1 MVNQKTQARQQSP
14 GQDYLRTAIF
24 TFRTC
29 LMSLAFCCAWAGA
42 AQAQIETGTIVGTV
56 TDVGAAVVPGVK
68 VEIRSVATGLVT
80 AVTTNEAGRYQSP
93 PLKPES
99 YEITATAQGFKTS
112 RASLVLEV
120 NQRVGL
126 DFRLEAGAVTET
138 VNVTDV
144 APLLETESSRLG
156 NVRSARA
163 VADLP
168 LNARNFAF
176 LITLSPGAAPQ
187 FDQTGGTL
195 PGTTRRGVSNAAVNG
210 VRGTNNWN
218 SILIEGVD
226 NTENHNGFGIV
237 VFPPVD
243 AIQEFKIQTN
253 SADAQFGRAAG
264 GITNLVLKSGG
275 RDFHGSLYEFHRNS
289 AFDALNFFLRPT
301 DLNHFVL
308 NQFGGTL
315 GGTVFWP
322 GYNRKR
328 DKTFFF
334 VSTQIDIR
342 RQGLPF
348 VSSVPT
354 TKMRSGDFSES
365 PNRIFDPLTLA
376 GNVRTQFPGNVI
388 TAARFNAVGKKTLD
402 LYPLPNQPGLTNNYV
417 VSASRKYDSY
427 QLDYKLDHY
436 FNAAHSLTFR
446 GSTGNTEI
454 IDDGPLPLPASA
466 STGPARM
473 PVGQYAFIDRY
484 TISPALT
491 NEFRFGFTRFNLI
504 LFQPNEGKDLADE
517 LGIPGVNTGDTLTSG
532 LPRITVSGFR
542 ELGDDPF
549 NPGVLVTNNFQT
561 EDNLIYV
568 RGNHSLRFGL
578 RWDRRQYNAF
588 QTNAVRGIL
597 NFTGIY
603 TTNPAS
609 PAGTGIAAADLL
621 LGAPISGNISIIDG
635 TRGFRRH
642 ELGFYAQDD
651 WKFSPRLTL
660 NLGLRYELYPSYPW
674 VEVADRGAF
683 LDLQTL
689 TVSQLGVGNISRTGV
704 KMDKNNFAPRI
715 GLAYRLTDKTIL
727 RGAFGV
733 FYAAPQYEISR
744 GPSVNPPFAGAFSF
758 NNNQLNFTGARK
770 IDQGFE
776 RTFSAAGATLFAID
790 PDLRLPYVQQ
800 WNLNIQ
806 RRLPG
811 DMTLTT
817 AYVGTKGVKLRDQIN
832 INQPRPGAGAVAARR
847 PYPQFND
854 IQLTAFRANS
864 SYHGLQATLDKR
876 FTAGFSFLVSYT
888 YSHAIDDADVF
899 GGGHQDVLNLRADR
913 GNAPFDIRHM
923 FVVSYNYDLPFAK
936 NASGWAK
943 HVLGG
948 WQTNG
953 VLRLT
958 GGTPFTP
965 TMAANTLNGSGF
977 QRPNAAPGCD
987 PKLGDPSVERWF
999 NTACFTAPPQFTFG
1013 NVGRNTVFGPGTMQL
1028 DFSVFR
1034 NIGLGG
1040 DGKRSLQLRAEIFN
1054 LTNTPQFNNP
1064 NASIGSPQAGV
1075 INSAGSPPSFQR
1087 TSRQIQ
1093 IAAKLLF

>member
-1 MVNQKTQARQQSP
+1 MISTRMLIFAPRMQGNYYAA
-14 GQDYLRTAIF
+14 LRNAVLSA
-24 TFRTC
+24 C
-29 LMSLAFCCAWAGA
+29 LAGLLALCGGFMEVIA
-42 AQAQIETGTIVGTV
+42 AQIETGTIVGTV
-56 TDVGAAVVPGVK
+56 TDASEAVLPGVK
-68 VEIRSVATGLVT
+68 VEIRSVSTGLTVT
-80 AVTTNEAGRYQSP
+80 VTTNEAGRYQSP
-93 PLKPES
+93 PLKPDN
-99 YEITATAQGFKTS
+99 YEISATMQDFKTS
-112 RASLVLEV
+112 RASLRLEV

-126 DFRLEAGAVTET
+126 DFKLEPGAVTDAVT
-138 VNVTDV
+138 VTGFT
-144 APLLETESSRLG
+144 PLLETENSTLG
-156 NVRSARA
+156 NVRSAKA

-187 FDQTGGTL
+187 FDQTSGTL

-210 VRGTNNWN
+210 VRGTNDWN

-226 NTENHNGFGIV
+226 NTENHNGFGIA

-289 AFDALNFFLRPT
+289 AFDARNFFLRPT
-301 DLNHFVL
+301 DKDHFVL

-315 GGTVFWP
+315 SGPVFWP
-322 GYNRKR
+322 GRYNKERNR
-328 DKTFFF
+328 TFFF

-348 VSSVPT
+348 VSTVPT
-354 TKMRSGDFSES
+354 AKMRNGDFSES
-365 PNRIFDPLTLA
+365 PNRIYDPLTLV
-376 GNVRTQFPGNVI
+376 GNTRTQFPGNVI
-388 TAARFNAVGKKTLD
+388 PAARFNPVGKNVFD

-417 VSASRKYDSY
+417 VNASRKYDGY

-436 FNAAHSLTFR
+436 FSTGHSLTFR

-454 IDDGPLPLPASA
+454 IDEGPLPLPASA

-484 TISPALT
+484 TLSPTLT

-504 LFQPNEGKDLADE
+504 LFQPNEGKDLATE
-517 LGIPGVNTGDTLTSG
+517 LGIPGVNTGDTLNSG
-532 LPRITVSGFR
+532 LPRITITGFR

-561 EDNLIYV
+561 EDNLFYN

-588 QTNAVRGIL
+588 QTNAVRGIM
-597 NFTGIY
+597 NFTGVY

-609 PAGTGIAAADLL
+609 TAGTGIGAADLL

-642 ELGFYAQDD
+642 ELGFYAHDD
-651 WKFSPRLTL
+651 WKATPRLTL
-660 NLGLRYELYPSYPW
+660 NVGLRYELYPSYPW

-683 LDLQTL
+683 LDFQTL
-689 TVSQLGVGNISRTGV
+689 TVSQLGTGNISRTGV
-704 KMDKNNFAPRI
+704 KIDKNNFAPRI
-715 GLAYRLTDKTIL
+715 GLAYKLTDKTVI
-727 RGAFGV
+727 RSAYGI

-744 GPSVNPPFAGAFSF
+744 GPAVNPPFAGAFSF

-776 RTFSAAGATLFAID
+776 RTFSAADATLFAID
-790 PDLRLPYVQQ
+790 PNLRMPYVQQ

-806 RRLPG
+806 QQLPG

-832 INQPRPGAGAVAARR
+832 INQPRPGPGAVAPRR
-847 PYPQFND
+847 PFPQFNN
-854 IQLTAFRANS
+854 IELTAFRANS
-864 SYHGLQATLDKR
+864 IYHGLQATLDKR
-876 FTAGFSFLVSYT
+876 FTGGLSFLVSYT

-899 GGGHQDVLNLRADR
+899 GGGHQDVMNLRADR
-913 GNAPFDIRHM
+913 GNAPFDIRQM
-923 FVVSYNYDLPFAK
+923 LVVSYNYDLPFAK
-936 NASGWAK
+936 NASGLMK
-943 HVLGG
+943 HIFRG

-977 QRPNAAPGCD
+977 QRPNVVAGCGPQLDNAAVD
-987 PKLGDPSVERWF
+987 RWF
-999 NTACFTAPPQFTFG
+999 DTSCFAAPPQFTFG
-1013 NVGRNTVFGPGTMQL
+1013 NAGRNVVFGPGTKQL
-1028 DFSVFR
+1028 DFSV
-1034 NIGLGG
+1034 L
-1040 DGKRSLQLRAEIFN
+1040 KRIPFGWLTFLEDEKRRDEIQLCEVRPDHHRVITYRAVDKFGCGAARFDE
-1054 LTNTPQFNNP
+1054 
-1064 NASIGSPQAGV
+1064 
-1075 INSAGSPPSFQR
+1075 
-1087 TSRQIQ
+1087 TSQHHCYPRR
-1093 IAAKLLF
+1093 

>member
-1 MVNQKTQARQQSP
+1 MNFNNTLTIHRRPRQASSP
-14 GQDYLRTAIF
+14 AAIF
-24 TFRTC
+24 ERQRALASLLC
-29 LMSLAFCCAWAGA
+29 LCVLWFACAIS
-42 AQAQIETGTIVGTV
+42 AQAQIETGIIVGTV
-56 TDVGAAVVPGVK
+56 TDASEAVLPGVN
-68 VEIRSVATGLVT
+68 VEIRSVATGLTVT
-80 AVTTNEAGRYQSP
+80 LKTNDAGRYQSP
-93 PLKPES
+93 PLKPDE
-99 YEITATAQGFKTS
+99 YEISATIQGFKTS
-112 RASLVLEV
+112 RASLRLEV

-126 DFRLEAGAVTET
+126 DFKLEPGAVTEA
-138 VNVTDV
+138 VTITGIT
-144 APLLETESSRLG
+144 PLLETENSTLG
-156 NVRSARA
+156 NVRSAKA

-187 FDQTGGTL
+187 FDQTSGTL

-210 VRGTNNWN
+210 VRGTNDWN

-289 AFDALNFFLRPT
+289 AFDARNFFLRPT
-301 DLNHFVL
+301 DLDHFVL

-315 GGTVFWP
+315 GGPVFWP
-322 GYNRKR
+322 GYNKDRS
-328 DKTFFF
+328 KTFFF
-334 VSTQIDIR
+334 VSSQIDIR

-348 VSSVPT
+348 VSTVPT
-354 TKMRSGDFSES
+354 ARMHNGDFSES
-365 PNRIFDPLTLA
+365 PNRIYDPLTLV
-376 GNVRTQFPGNVI
+376 GNTRTQFPGNVI
-388 TAARFNAVGKKTLD
+388 PTSRFNPVGKNVLD
-402 LYPLPNQPGLTNNYV
+402 LYPLPNQVGLTNNYV
-417 VSASRKYDSY
+417 VNASRKYDGY

-436 FNAAHSLTFR
+436 FSTAHSLTFR
-446 GSTGNTEI
+446 GSNGSTEI
-454 IDDGPLPLPASA
+454 IDKGPLPLPASA

-473 PVGQYAFIDRY
+473 PLGQYAFIDRY
-484 TISPALT
+484 TLSPTLT

-504 LFQPNEGKDLADE
+504 LFQPNEGKDLATE

-561 EDNLIYV
+561 EDNLLYN
-568 RGNHSLRFGL
+568 RGNHSLRFGV

-588 QTNAVRGIL
+588 QTNAVRGIM
-597 NFTGIY
+597 NFTGVY

-609 PAGTGIAAADLL
+609 AAGTGIGAADLL

-689 TVSQLGVGNISRTGV
+689 TVSQLGTGNISRTGV

-715 GLAYRLTDKTIL
+715 GLAYRLTNKTVL
-727 RGAFGV
+727 RSAYGI

-744 GPSVNPPFAGAFSF
+744 GPAVNPPFAGAFSY

-790 PDLRLPYVQQ
+790 PNLRIPYVQQ
-800 WNLNIQ
+800 WNLNVQ
-806 RRLPG
+806 QQLPG
-811 DMTLTT
+811 DVALTT
-817 AYVGTKGVKLRDQIN
+817 AYVGTKGVKLRDQID
-832 INQPRPGAGAVAARR
+832 INQATTGPGRGSAAAPVPAIQQHSIDGISRKFDISRPA
-847 PYPQFND
+847 
-854 IQLTAFRANS
+854 
-864 SYHGLQATLDKR
+864 
-876 FTAGFSFLVSYT
+876 
-888 YSHAIDDADVF
+888 
-899 GGGHQDVLNLRADR
+899 
-913 GNAPFDIRHM
+913 GNAR
-923 FVVSYNYDLPFAK
+923 
-936 NASGWAK
+936 
-943 HVLGG
+943 
-948 WQTNG
+948 QTFRG
-953 VLRLT
+953 RLE
-958 GGTPFTP
+958 
-965 TMAANTLNGSGF
+965 LSGF
-977 QRPNAAPGCD
+977 
-987 PKLGDPSVERWF
+987 LH
-999 NTACFTAPPQFTFG
+999 
-1013 NVGRNTVFGPGTMQL
+1013 
-1028 DFSVFR
+1028 
-1034 NIGLGG
+1034 
-1040 DGKRSLQLRAEIFN
+1040 
-1054 LTNTPQFNNP
+1054 
-1064 NASIGSPQAGV
+1064 
-1075 INSAGSPPSFQR
+1075 
-1087 TSRQIQ
+1087 
-1093 IAAKLLF
+1093 LFARH

>member
-1 MVNQKTQARQQSP
+1 MIPKRAQTSVC
-14 GQDYLRTAIF
+14 LLAICF
-24 TFRTC
+24 I
-29 LMSLAFCCAWAGA
+29 CAGTVR
-42 AQAQIETGTIVGTV
+42 AQIETGTIVGTV
-56 TDVGAAVVPGVK
+56 SDANGAVLPGVK
-68 VEIRSVATGLVT
+68 VEIRSAATGVT
-80 AVTTNEAGRYQSP
+80 TTVTTNEAGRYQSP
-93 PLKPES
+93 PLKPDS
-99 YEITATAQGFKTS
+99 YDISATIEGFKTS
-112 RASLVLEV
+112 RASLRVEV

-126 DFRLEAGAVTET
+126 DFKLEPGAVTEAVT
-138 VNVTDV
+138 VSGVT
-144 APLLETESSRLG
+144 PLLETENSTLG

-187 FDQTGGTL
+187 FDQTSGTL

-210 VRGTNNWN
+210 IRGTNDWN
-218 SILIEGVD
+218 SLLIEGVD
-226 NTENHNGFGIV
+226 NTENHNGFGIA
-237 VFPPVD
+237 VFPPID

-289 AFDALNFFLRPT
+289 AFDARNFFLRPT
-301 DLNHFVL
+301 DSNHFVL

-315 GGTVFWP
+315 GGPVFIP
-322 GYNRKR
+322 GHYNADRS
-328 DKTFFF
+328 KTFFF
-334 VSTQIDIR
+334 LSTQLDIR

-348 VSSVPT
+348 VSTVPT
-354 TKMRSGDFSES
+354 AKMRGGDFSES
-365 PNRIFDPLTLA
+365 PNRIFDPLTLQ
-376 GNVRTQFPGNVI
+376 GNVRTQFPGNI
-388 TAARFNAVGKKTLD
+388 IPAARFNTVGKKVLD
-402 LYPLPNQPGLTNNYV
+402 LYPLPNQPGLTSNYV
-417 VSASRKYDSY
+417 VSASRDYDSY
-427 QLDYKLDHY
+427 QTDYKLDHY
-436 FNAAHSLTFR
+436 FSTAHSLTFR

-454 IDDGPLPLPASA
+454 IDGGPLPLPASA

-504 LFQPNEGKDLADE
+504 LFQPNEGKDLAAE
-517 LGIPGVNTGDTLTSG
+517 LGIAGVNTGDKLTSG
-532 LPRITVSGFR
+532 LPRITVAGFR

-561 EDNLIYV
+561 EDNIFYN
-568 RGNHSLRFGL
+568 RGNHGLRFGV

-588 QTNAVRGIL
+588 QTSAVRGIM
-597 NFTGIY
+597 NFSGVY

-609 PAGTGIAAADLL
+609 PAGTGIGAADLL

-683 LDLQTL
+683 LDLPTL
-689 TVSQLGVGNISRTGV
+689 TVSQLGTGNISRTGV
-704 KMDKNNFAPRI
+704 KMDKNNFAPRV
-715 GLAYRLTDKTIL
+715 GLAYKLTNKTVL
-727 RGAFGV
+727 RSAYGI

-744 GPSVNPPFAGAFSF
+744 GPAVNPPFAGAFSF

-770 IDQGFE
+770 IEQGFD

-790 PDLRLPYVQQ
+790 PNLRMPYVQQ

-806 RRLPG
+806 QQLPG
-811 DMTLTT
+811 EMTLAT

-847 PYPQFND
+847 PYPQFSD

-864 SYHGLQATLDKR
+864 IYHGLQASLDKR
-876 FTAGFSFLVSYT
+876 FTGGLSFLVSYT

-913 GNAPFDIRHM
+913 GNAPFDIRQM
-923 FVVSYNYDLPFAK
+923 LVISYNYDLPLAK

-943 HVLGG
+943 HLLGG

-977 QRPNAAPGCD
+977 QRPDAVAGCD
-987 PKLGDPSVERWF
+987 PKLDNPTVERWF
-999 NTACFTAPPQFTFG
+999 DTSCFTAPPQFTFG
-1013 NVGRNTVFGPGTMQL
+1013 NVGRNTVFGPGTKQL

-1034 NIGLGG
+1034 HIGLGGG

-1075 INSAGSPPSFQR
+1075 VSSAGSPPSFQR

-1093 IAAKLLF
+1093 IAGKLLF